1 MAELDID
8 VILENIRSGMNQ
20 AVDAHRRATM
30 LSTPELSLTR
40 DRLPPIQNLDAH
52 LSAEIK
58 RLQAIHSEVKQ
69 RIAVDSAL
77 LAPWRLI
84 PSELWSEIFLLAV
97 PEDWTKRNGW
107 RAGHRFLSFA
117 QVCAAWRIIAFS
129 TPLLWNYIDISIC
142 DAHECPSAEE
152 RASLEAEIS
161 RTGQAPLDLVIT
173 MSEKAGQVE
182 EQYLTPQECQQR
194 TDYWA
199 VLRAQTHRW
208 RDVTIYG
215 LPRRLYASL
224 AGCSFPI
231 LRRLGFGLEMERIDL
246 PPVSPLEIFRTA
258 PMLRAIGV
266 YFMDVPIPPPGYLI
280 LPSSWSNIEEMDLRR
295 QNSRGPIPEFWVY
308 LDAFFSCSRTLR
320 VCRLN
325 AQRLGDIPR
334 RLAVTTFPRLEVLE
348 LLHAANHLLPYM
360 ITLSLKTVTLRTDS
374 DGACDVVTLHSDLL
388 DRSTAWNSLQS
399 LGLLY
404 VVVDSAQLVGCL
416 RRLDNL
422 TTLTLRER
430 DWRNA
435 PETRLISQ
443 AFVAALARAAP
454 ADADEDQIFLPRLER
469 LTLSFQYARDYAKEH
484 MIFNVSFARAL
495 LAALESR
502 RRPLVWRG
510 EKLPGLQYLT
520 MPVLYGP
527 HRFTPPSPVLQ
538 SPGSS
543 LSPPRS

>member
-1 MAELDID
+1 
-8 VILENIRSGMNQ
+8 
-20 AVDAHRRATM
+20 M

-40 DRLPPIQNLDAH
+40 NRLPPMQNLDAH

-69 RIAVDSAL
+69 RIAVDTAL

-84 PSELWSEIFLLAV
+84 PSELWSEIFLFAV
-97 PEDWTKRNGW
+97 PEDWTTRNAW
-107 RAGHRFLSFA
+107 RAGRRFLSFA
-117 QVCAAWRIIAFS
+117 QVCAAWRMIAFS

-142 DAHECPSAEE
+142 NVHECPSAEE
-152 RASLEAEIS
+152 RASLEAEVY

-173 MSEKAGQVE
+173 MSEKAGKVE
-182 EQYLTPQECQQR
+182 EEYLTPQECQQR
-194 TDYWA
+194 TEYWA

-224 AGCSFPI
+224 AGRSFPI
-231 LRRLGFGLEMERIDL
+231 LRRLGFGLEMYRIDL
-246 PPVSPLEIFRTA
+246 PPVSPLDIFRTA

-295 QNSRGPIPEFWVY
+295 QNFREPIPEFWVY

-325 AQRLGDIPR
+325 AQRLGAIPR
-334 RLAVTTFPRLEVLE
+334 RLTVTTFPRLEVLE

-360 ITLSLKTVTLRTDS
+360 ITPGLKTVTLRTDN
-374 DGACDVVTLHSDLL
+374 DGNCDVVTLLSDLL
-388 DRSTAWNSLQS
+388 DRSSAWTSLQS

-404 VVVDSAQLVGCL
+404 VAVNSAQLVGCL
-416 RRLDNL
+416 ERLDKL
-422 TTLTLRER
+422 TTLTLRE
-430 DWRNA
+430 WGWYHT

-443 AFVAALARAAP
+443 ILVAALARAAP
-454 ADADEDQIFLPRLER
+454 AHADEDQVFLPRLEQ
-469 LTLSFQYARDYAKEH
+469 LTLSFQYHENNSKEH
-484 MIFNVSFARAL
+484 MMTDVSFARAL
-495 LAALESR
+495 LAALASR
-502 RRPLVWRG
+502 RRPSVWRG
-510 EKLPGLQYLT
+510 EKLPGLRYLT

-527 HRFTPPSPVLQ
+527 HSQRL
-538 SPGSS
+538 
-543 LSPPRS
+543 